1 MPLKN
6 VEEYITKNNHLPGI
20 DSASDLSKQGLDIA
34 EMQAKHMAKIE
45 ELTLYIIE
53 QNKAIE
59 KNSKAIEELK
69 LQVKKL
75 TANED

>member
-1 MPLKN
+1 
-6 VEEYITKNNHLPGI
+6 
-20 DSASDLSKQGLDIA
+20 
-34 EMQAKHMAKIE
+34 MQAKHMAKIE

-59 KNSKAIEELK
+59 KNNKDILELK
-69 LQVKKL
+69 QQIKAL